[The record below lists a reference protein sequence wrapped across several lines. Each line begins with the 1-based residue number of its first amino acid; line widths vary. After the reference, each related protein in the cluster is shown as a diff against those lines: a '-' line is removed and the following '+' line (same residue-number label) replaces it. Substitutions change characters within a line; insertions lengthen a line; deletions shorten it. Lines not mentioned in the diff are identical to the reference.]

1 MIAGGGGVVAVDAAD
16 GIERHRRQTR
26 KIRQRGAGRQL
37 LKTAQLARNMA
48 GYDDVSMKLEV
59 A

>member
-16 GIERHRRQTR
+16 GIERLRRQTR
-26 KIRQRGAGRQL
+26 MIRQRGAGRQL